1 LNDAAIQCS
10 WCNSMFIDMLLS
22 HQSIIFICTQTK
34 QTGLSPLA
42 PGQWK
47 PFLAINAGFMVFQN
61 LIRPVHVA
69 LAVIVSPYFDKI
81 VDGFQSR
88 FNFSRKASVIITAL
102 LANLVGTLALMGAGI
117 SIAAT
122 LAGVPV
128 FP

>member
-1 LNDAAIQCS
+1 
-10 WCNSMFIDMLLS
+10 
-22 HQSIIFICTQTK
+22 
-34 QTGLSPLA
+34 LA

-61 LIRPVHVA
+61 IIRPVHVA
-69 LAVIVSPYFDKI
+69 LAVVISPYFDKV
-81 VDGFQSR
+81 VDGFQNR
-88 FNFSRKASVIITAL
+88 FNFSRKVSVIITAL

-117 SIAAT
+117 SLAAT

>member
-1 LNDAAIQCS
+1 
-10 WCNSMFIDMLLS
+10 
-22 HQSIIFICTQTK
+22 
-34 QTGLSPLA
+34 LA

-61 LIRPVHVA
+61 MIRPVHVA
-69 LAVIVSPYFDKI
+69 LACVISPYFDKV

-88 FNFSRKASVIITAL
+88 FNFSRKVSVIVTAL
-102 LANLVGTLALMGAGI
+102 LVNLVGTLAIMGAGI
-117 SIAAT
+117 QLAAT

>member
-1 LNDAAIQCS
+1 VISKFLISN
-10 WCNSMFIDMLLS
+10 FIHLYP
-22 HQSIIFICTQTK
+22 T

-61 LIRPVHVA
+61 IIRPVHVA
-69 LAVIVSPYFDKI
+69 LAVMISPYFDK
-81 VDGFQSR
+81 VVLGFQSR
-88 FNFSRKASVIITAL
+88 FNLSRRASIIVTSL

-117 SIAAT
+117 ALAAT